1 MDGGPHSKL
10 DWASPGSATISC
22 PVMASRSETW
32 QASLVAPPALHAGS
46 RSWVWTIT
54 TAAEGSR
61 AEATSDGG
69 DRRTIFSSWP
79 SVHQLPSDRLTA
91 ATPMVDPATAIA
103 SSTMGVTVPVAE
115 ETSHSWRGVP
125 GMAIETE
132 VRVPSTLS
140 TMNMPGSRVAPT
152 SAYPAGRLSALTRP
166 SVEIVTSAAAPV
178 RTYPPPASGSSDPP
192 AAQVRYQPAAV
203 GRGIRCA
210 SPEVPTMAS
219 PRDPS
224 GIAASV
230 ASVEPS
236 VTALSSREPGRRS
249 KPGDQVCD
257 AESNHHRRP
266 ARLPI
271 EEMSPSARR
280 RSPCHPTSVSSP
292 AGGSREG

>member
-1 MDGGPHSKL
+1 
-10 DWASPGSATISC
+10 
-22 PVMASRSETW
+22 
-32 QASLVAPPALHAGS
+32 
-46 RSWVWTIT
+46 
-54 TAAEGSR
+54 
-61 AEATSDGG
+61 
-69 DRRTIFSSWP
+69 
-79 SVHQLPSDRLTA
+79 
-91 ATPMVDPATAIA
+91 MVDPATAIA

-249 KPGDQVCD
+249 TPGDQACD
-257 AESNHHRRP
+257 AGSNHHRRP

-292 AGGSREG
+292 AGGSREGSTDGRTGGGEMIVRGAWRVAPRRPERTAITPKAMSARLEAATAVRRANARRPGRPAVVTRRALCARGGRRIPNASCRSL